1 MANIGH
7 WVPLRDATWR
17 KTSGKYL
24 LIFEDEVLSI
34 DKGKRLQHS
43 LFTEVLPFQCDK
55 LNNSSS
61 GAGRQWSDVSD
72 RVPPGHLGVVSVLV
86 WGREC
91 TWWEHSW
98 VDSCGHWVL
107 AWTEQ
112 TYNQL
117 DKLLNL
123 SLTTWS
129 DSLLKLYH
137 SYGTRQNFQTFPRTG
152 LICPELQRSLFLLT
166 LALLDLWEVLL
177 ERGNTQGRRSRGS
190 WTSPRTGPAGRCW
203 EFLMSGVLTP
213 RGLRTRDRP
222 PGGWWRQDSLIE
234 KQRALERPHKGLD
247 NSLGWACVL

>member
-1 MANIGH
+1 MKYWVLIKGNDCNIH
-7 WVPLRDATWR
+7 
-17 KTSGKYL
+17 YL
-24 LIFEDEVLSI
+24 LKFCLSNVI
-34 DKGKRLQHS
+34 SWIIPLLELAGNGLMS
-43 LFTEVLPFQCDK
+43 LTESPQV
-55 LNNSSS
+55 
-61 GAGRQWSDVSD
+61 
-72 RVPPGHLGVVSVLV
+72 
-86 WGREC
+86 